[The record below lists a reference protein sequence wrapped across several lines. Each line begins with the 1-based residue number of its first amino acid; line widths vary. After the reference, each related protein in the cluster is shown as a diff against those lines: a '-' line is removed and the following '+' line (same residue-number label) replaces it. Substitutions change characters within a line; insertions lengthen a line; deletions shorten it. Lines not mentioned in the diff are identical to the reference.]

1 MNIYSLVVRALPE
14 HLPAVKIEILAIPGA
29 QLHQEHDGR
38 LIITVEDVPGYRTSD
53 ALAAVQAIDHVIS
66 TTLAYEF
73 NDDEPQA
80 IAAGQAYQ
88 G

>member
-14 HLPAVKIEILAIPGA
+14 NLLAIKTEILAIPGA
-29 QLHQEHDGR
+29 EVHQEHDGR
-38 LIITVEDVPGYRTSD
+38 LIVTIEDVTGYPTSN

-73 NDDEPQA
+73 YEDESEPLTRHQA
-80 IAAGQAYQ
+80 
-88 G
+88 